1 MPDMDRRKFLAQAA
15 AVGATAAVFTTSP
28 ARGIVGLTPA
38 AGAGARVR
46 TGGQA
51 RTVTADVYVLAIP
64 VEGARQV
71 IGPSS
76 TARPPG
82 SAPRR
87 RSSTRSGSR

>member
-1 MPDMDRRKFLAQAA
+1 MPLDPWLAYLRNRGVRWFPYTTVEGLDVQDG
-15 AVGATAAVFTTSP
+15 AV
-28 ARGIVGLTPA
+28 
-38 AGAGARVR
+38 AGARVR

-64 VEGARQV
+64 VEGARQM